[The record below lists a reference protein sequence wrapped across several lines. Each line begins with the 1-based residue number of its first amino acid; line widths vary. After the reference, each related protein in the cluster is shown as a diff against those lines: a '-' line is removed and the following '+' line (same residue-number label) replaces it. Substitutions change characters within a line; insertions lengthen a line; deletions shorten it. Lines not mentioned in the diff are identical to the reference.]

1 MKSEV
6 SRNLYHNRARVVRVI
21 DADTLEVNIDLGHGL
36 WLNHTKK
43 VPVSIR
49 LTKIDAWEV
58 RGKEKKRGL
67 LAKQRVIELLQQH
80 GNDVIVRTVA
90 RDNFGRWL
98 ADVWV
103 GDGINL
109 SDLLLEE
116 GYAELYKK

>member
-1 MKSEV
+1 MESEV
-6 SRNLYHNRARVVRVI
+6 VKNLYHNRARVVRVI

-67 LAKQRVIELLQQH
+67 LAKQRVMELLQQH
-80 GNDVIVRTVA
+80 GNDVIVHTVA

-116 GYAELYKK
+116 GHAELYKK